1 MLNFLR
7 IQNFKAFEDV
17 SLQFKPLTL
26 MAGLNGMGKS
36 SVLQS
41 LLLLRQSYEQKLLS
55 KGLALNGDLVKIG
68 TGKDALFEG
77 AESDDISF
85 ELGFKSESIESL
97 YWTYQ
102 YDRESDVI
110 ETKNAQKIEGD
121 LHNLCLFNDYFH
133 YLQSERLGP
142 RTVSEM
148 SDYLVR
154 QHFQI
159 GISGEYTTHF
169 LSTFGKEQIHSIDRH
184 DKDSNRDKVKNPS
197 VERPHEYSNPDKVPQ
212 TSHPQAKSL
221 LLKDQVE
228 AWMGE
233 ISPGTRIK
241 ISSNP
246 DIDLMSLQYLFVM
259 GKDVSNPYRSTNVGF
274 GISYTLPI
282 VVAVL
287 ASAPGSL
294 ILIENPEAHLHP
306 RGQSKIGELLALAA
320 SYGIQIII
328 ETHSDHVLNGI
339 RVAVHGGK
347 IKPDDVQL
355 HYLQRTADRE
365 RASTE
370 VISPKMDRN
379 GRIDRWPDGFFDEWE
394 RNLDIL
400 LEPATDKD

>member
-41 LLLLRQSYEQKLLS
+41 LLLLRQSYEQRLILR
-55 KGLALNGDLVKIG
+55 GLALNGDLVKIG
-68 TGKDALFEG
+68 TAKDALFEK

-85 ELGFKSESIESL
+85 ELGFKPELIENL
-97 YWTYQ
+97 RWIYQ
-102 YDRESDVI
+102 CDRKSDVI
-110 ETKNAQKIEGD
+110 ETKNAPKIVDD

-159 GISGEYTTHF
+159 GISGEYTVHF
-169 LSTFGKEQIHSIDRH
+169 MATFGNDRIHSIEHH
-184 DKDSNRDKVKNPS
+184 DKDSNQDEIPKTN
-197 VERPHEYSNPDKVPQ
+197 
-212 TSHPQAKSL
+212 HPQAKSL

-233 ISPGTRIK
+233 ISPGTQIK

-246 DIDLMSLQYLFVM
+246 DIDLMSLQYSFVM

-355 HYLQRTADRE
+355 HYFQRTADRE
-365 RASTE
+365 RAATE
-370 VISPKMDRN
+370 VISPKIDRN

-400 LEPATDKD
+400 LEPATDED

>member
-41 LLLLRQSYEQKLLS
+41 LLLLRQSYEQRLLDL
-55 KGLALNGDLVKIG
+55 GLALNGNLVKIG
-68 TGKDALFEG
+68 SGRDALFEG
-77 AESDDISF
+77 ATSDNISF
-85 ELGFKSESIESL
+85 ELGFQSESIKSL
-97 YWTYQ
+97 SCIYR
-102 YDRESDVI
+102 YDRKSDVI
-110 ETKNAQKIEGD
+110 EAIDPSSAAKD
-121 LHNLCLFNDYFH
+121 LEDISLFSDYFQ

-154 QHFQI
+154 QHLQI
-159 GISGEYTTHF
+159 GISGEYTAHF
-169 LSTFGKEQIHSIDRH
+169 LATFGNARIHSIEGNDR
-184 DKDSNRDKVKNPS
+184 DSNRD
-197 VERPHEYSNPDKVPQ
+197 EVPN

-221 LLKDQVE
+221 SLKDQVE

-246 DIDLMSLQYLFVM
+246 DIDLMSLQYSFVM
-259 GKDVSNPYRSTNVGF
+259 GKDVSNLYRSTNVGF

-355 HYLQRTADRE
+355 HYFQRAADRE
-365 RASTE
+365 GASTE
-370 VISPKMDRN
+370 VVSPKIDRN

-400 LEPATDKD
+400 LEPARNED

>member
-41 LLLLRQSYEQKLLS
+41 LLLLRQSYEQRLLS
-55 KGLALNGDLVKIG
+55 RGLALNGDLVKIG
-68 TGKDALFEG
+68 TAKDALFEK

-85 ELGFKSESIESL
+85 ELGFKPESIENL
-97 YWTYQ
+97 HWIYQ
-102 YDRESDVI
+102 CDRKLDVI
-110 ETKNAQKIEGD
+110 KTKHAPKISDD

-159 GISGEYTTHF
+159 GISGEYTAHF
-169 LSTFGKEQIHSIDRH
+169 LATFGNDRIHSIDRH
-184 DKDSNRDKVKNPS
+184 NKDSNRDKVQIPS
-197 VERPHEYSNPDKVPQ
+197 IERPHRYSNQDKVPQ

-221 LLKDQVE
+221 LLKHQVE

-233 ISPGTRIK
+233 ISPGTQIK

-246 DIDLMSLQYLFVM
+246 DIDLMSLQYSFVM

-355 HYLQRTADRE
+355 HYLQRTTDRE

-370 VISPKMDRN
+370 IISPKIDRN

-400 LEPATDKD
+400 LEPARDED

>member
-7 IQNFKAFEDV
+7 IRNFKAFEDV
-17 SLQFKPLTL
+17 SLQFKPLTV

-41 LLLLRQSYEQKLLS
+41 LLLLRQSFEQRLLS
-55 KGLALNGDLVKIG
+55 EGLALNGDLVKIG
-68 TGKDALFEG
+68 TGKDALFEW

-85 ELGFKSESIESL
+85 ELGFKSESIENL
-97 YWTYQ
+97 FWIYQ

-110 ETKNAQKIEGD
+110 KTKNAPKIAND
-121 LHNLCLFNDYFH
+121 LHNFCLFNDYFH

-142 RTVSEM
+142 RTVLEM

-159 GISGEYTTHF
+159 GTSGEYTAHF
-169 LSTFGKEQIHSIDRH
+169 MSTFGNERIHSIEH
-184 DKDSNRDKVKNPS
+184 HSKDSNQY
-197 VERPHEYSNPDKVPQ
+197 EVPK

-246 DIDLMSLQYLFVM
+246 DIDLMSIQYSFVT
-259 GKDVSNPYRSTNVGF
+259 GKEVSNPYRSTNVGF

-355 HYLQRTADRE
+355 HYFQRTADIE

-370 VISPKMDRN
+370 VISPKIDRN

-400 LEPATDKD
+400 LEPARNED

>member
-17 SLQFKPLTL
+17 SLHFKPLTL

-41 LLLLRQSYEQKLLS
+41 LLLLRQSYEQRLLNQ
-55 KGLALNGDLVKIG
+55 GLALNGNLVKIG
-68 TGKDALFEG
+68 SGRDALFEG
-77 AESDDISF
+77 AASDNISF
-85 ELGFKSESIESL
+85 ELGFQSESIKSL
-97 YWTYQ
+97 SYIYR
-102 YDRESDVI
+102 YDRKSDVI
-110 ETKNAQKIEGD
+110 EAIDPSSGTKD
-121 LHNLCLFNDYFH
+121 LEDLPLFSDYFQ

-154 QHFQI
+154 QHLQI
-159 GISGEYTTHF
+159 GISGEYTAHF
-169 LSTFGKEQIHSIDRH
+169 LATFGNARIHSIEGHDR
-184 DKDSNRDKVKNPS
+184 DSNRDEIPNA
-197 VERPHEYSNPDKVPQ
+197 
-212 TSHPQAKSL
+212 SHPQAKSL
-221 LLKDQVE
+221 SLKDQVE

-246 DIDLMSLQYLFVM
+246 DIDLMSIQYSFVM

-282 VVAVL
+282 IVAVL

-306 RGQSKIGELLALAA
+306 RGQSKIGELLALVA

-355 HYLQRTADRE
+355 HYFQRAADRE
-365 RASTE
+365 GASTE
-370 VISPKMDRN
+370 VISPKIDRN

-400 LEPATDKD
+400 LEPARNED

>member
-41 LLLLRQSYEQKLLS
+41 LLLLRQSYEQRLLS
-55 KGLALNGDLVKIG
+55 EGLALNGDLVKIG
-68 TGKDALFEG
+68 TGKDALFER
-77 AESDDISF
+77 AASDDISF
-85 ELGFKSESIESL
+85 ELGFKPELIVNL
-97 YWTYQ
+97 RWICQ
-102 YDRESDVI
+102 YDRKSDVI
-110 ETKNAQKIEGD
+110 KTKTAPNIVEY
-121 LHNLCLFNDYFH
+121 LHNLCLFNDSFH

-154 QHFQI
+154 QHLQI
-159 GISGEYTTHF
+159 GISGEYTAHF
-169 LSTFGKEQIHSIDRH
+169 LATFGNNRIHSIEH
-184 DKDSNRDKVKNPS
+184 NDK
-197 VERPHEYSNPDKVPQ
+197 YSNQYKDPQ
-212 TSHPQAKSL
+212 TIHPQAKSL
-221 LLKDQVE
+221 SLKDQVE

-233 ISPGTRIK
+233 ISPGTQIK

-246 DIDLMSLQYLFVM
+246 DIDLMSLQYSFVM

-287 ASAPGSL
+287 ASTPGSL

-355 HYLQRTADRE
+355 HYFQRAADRE
-365 RASTE
+365 GASTE
-370 VISPKMDRN
+370 VISPQIDRN

-400 LEPATDKD
+400 LEPARD